1 MPDRRRVVS
10 LRARMVVLGTAT
22 ATLILVA
29 GGLLLGQALRA
40 ALVGQVRQ
48 ATVQR
53 AHDLAALVEQGTVP
67 DPVEV
72 TGDDEALVQVVDAEG
87 GVITASANV
96 RDRPALS
103 LRLPD
108 VGRTTVTQV
117 ASLPVDDD
125 AAGFLVAT
133 TTVDGGGGPTA
144 IHVAASLD
152 DVTETIVAAGNTA
165 LVALPLLVLALAG
178 VLWLLVGRTLAPVAA
193 ITAEADEISARALH
207 RRVPEPLRADE
218 IGRLAR
224 TLNRML
230 GRLDDAAQRQRR
242 FVAAAAHELRTPI
255 TNLRAQLETAREGGD
270 DVDWPR
276 VSDEVLEQ
284 TVRMQH
290 LAEQLLLLARLDRE
304 DFVPRA
310 KAVDLD
316 DLVDRVVTVRGR
328 EDRSIDLTPLRPVQV
343 RGDPTLLEQ
352 AVANLVDNA
361 LRHARTVV
369 RVGTARSDGHVA
381 IVVEDDGPGIPH
393 DRRAEVLRPF
403 TRLDDARDRD
413 AGGAGLG
420 LAITNDV
427 VVAHGG
433 TVEIGD
439 SALGGA
445 ALRIVLPAV
454 GDPEAP

>member
-1 MPDRRRVVS
+1 MS
-10 LRARMVVLGTAT
+10 LRARMVALGTAT
-22 ATLILVA
+22 ATVILVV
-29 GGLLLGQALRA
+29 GGLLLGQALRG
-40 ALVGQVRQ
+40 ALIGQIRH

-67 DPVEV
+67 DPIEV

-87 GVITASANV
+87 RVIAASANV
-96 RDRPALS
+96 RDHPALS
-103 LRLPD
+103 LPLPD

-125 AAGFLVAT
+125 PAGFLVAT
-133 TTVDGGGGPTA
+133 TTVDSGGGPAA

-165 LVALPLLVLALAG
+165 LVALPLLVVALSG
-178 VLWLLVGRTLAPVAA
+178 VLWLLVGRTLAPVGA

-207 RRVPEPLRADE
+207 RRVPEPPRADE

-255 TNLRAQLETAREGGD
+255 TNLRAQLETARERDD
-270 DVDWPR
+270 DVDWQR
-276 VSDEVLEQ
+276 VSGDVLNQ

-328 EDRSIDLTPLRPVQV
+328 RDRSIDLTRLQPVQV
-343 RGDPTLLEQ
+343 RGDPTLLEH

-361 LRHARTVV
+361 LRHAHATV
-369 RVGTARSDGHVA
+369 RIGTARSDGHVA
-381 IVVEDDGPGIPH
+381 ILVEDDGPGIPR
-393 DRRAEVLRPF
+393 DRRADVLRPF

-420 LAITNDV
+420 LAIANDV
-427 VVAHGG
+427 AIAHGG

-445 ALRIVLPAV
+445 ALRIVLPADGV
-454 GDPEAP
+454 PAVP